1 VKKKSPPYAIIGAVV
16 LGIACIFLLFHIRAV
31 QEQEA
36 ADREAKLKAD
46 MQAQIDAAN
55 AAKPA
60 PTVTLTQTNMR
71 PVYFATQPVQAGEK
85 ISSAFFEKKLT
96 PNEILPDAYTDA
108 TDIVGFYAIR
118 TIEKGDPLTPRN
130 IGKTLPLMS
139 DRISLGMRAVALP
152 VFNADYNNTG
162 GFIVDG
168 DVVDLL
174 FSPTVKLNGDDY
186 KVNTQTVMQNVKIL
200 YVPGPKYESDQV
212 NGVNP
217 AAAPG
222 EPFSVTFEVTPE
234 QAQALI
240 YMSSLKDGRFSMIL
254 RSRRDKEVLRGI
266 KPFNGADYDISNL
279 KKVQKTVDKSVDRV
293 NELAK
298 EIEAQEKAQGQGTT
312 NETPTPK
319 PPTP

>member
-1 VKKKSPPYAIIGAVV
+1 MKKKSPPYAIIGAAV
-16 LGIACIFLLFHIRAV
+16 LGIACVALLFHWKSV
-31 QEQEA
+31 QDQAA

-46 MQAQIDAAN
+46 MQAQIDAEKN
-55 AAKPA
+55 KTP
-60 PTVTLTQTNMR
+60 PPVTITPTNMR
-71 PVYFATQPVQAGEK
+71 PVYYATQPVQAGEK

-96 PNEILPDAYTDA
+96 PNEILPDAYTDQ

-118 TIEKGDPLTPRN
+118 SIEKGDPLTPRN

-152 VFNADYNNTG
+152 VFNAENNATG

-168 DVVDLL
+168 DKVDLL
-174 FSPTVKLNGDDY
+174 YSVNSKDDSIKY
-186 KVNTQTVMQNVKIL
+186 NTQTVMQNVKVL

-212 NGVNP
+212 NGVTP
-217 AAAPG
+217 VPPPG
-222 EPFSVTFEVTPE
+222 LPLSVTFEVTPE

-240 YMSSLKDGRFSMIL
+240 FMSNAKNAHFSMIL
-254 RSRRDKEVLRGI
+254 RSRRDTQEIAKL
-266 KPFNGADYDISNL
+266 KPFDARDYDMLNL
-279 KKVQKTVDKSVDRV
+279 KKVQKTVDKSIDRV

-298 EIEAQEKAQGQGTT
+298 EIEAQEKAQGPGTT
-312 NETPTPK
+312 NETPTPT